1 MHDARHTYGNHE
13 TPLRVIPSPDE
24 ILGMKGCAD
33 WLRFVAP
40 EDARIAWLR
49 ADFALSVT
57 SYAGSRSASK
67 QAAFSRR
74 LGGVVWRQC
83 KTQSTH

>member
-49 ADFALSVT
+49 ADFALPPHN
-57 SYAGSRSASK
+57 ASK

>member
-74 LGGVVWRQC
+74 LGGVVWQQC
-83 KTQSTH
+83 KTQLTN

>member
-1 MHDARHTYGNHE
+1 VQDAKHAKANHE

-24 ILGMKGCAD
+24 IFGMKGCAD

-49 ADFALSVT
+49 ADFARTVT
-57 SYAGSRSASK
+57 SHAGGKSASK
-67 QAAFSRR
+67 QAAFSKR
-74 LGGVVWRQC
+74 LGGVVMRQC
-83 KTQSTH
+83 KTQSTN

>member
-1 MHDARHTYGNHE
+1 MHDPKHTYGNHE

-40 EDARIAWLR
+40 KDARIARLR
-49 ADFALSVT
+49 PDYARTVT
-57 SYAGSRSASK
+57 LYAGGRSASK
-67 QAAFSRR
+67 QAASSRR

-83 KTQSTH
+83 KTQTTN